1 MKPNLADSEIK
12 TPFLVD
18 PPDETHFRGVI
29 LGKSERAKSIISEA
43 QGMVS
48 NYEKYF
54 QLRKRSRNQAALNI
68 FNKQIDALLSELTCA
83 ELRSPGRG
91 LIVPLT
97 NRVLG
102 KKDRYRPKMLSQTL
116 PEVIRVLATPEMD
129 YITVEKGRENPFVPN
144 KGIRTVIKAGW
155 RLKDRID
162 EHNLTIDDFGQDLD
176 QEVIVLKDSKRYGL
190 DKGKRLQYSDTDKT
204 LSDRKKLERINS
216 WLDSA
221 DIEILSN
228 AGKARVAAN
237 ERLLKRVFNNGQFDQ
252 GGRLFG
258 GVWQN
263 MKKEA
268 RLDQILID
276 GMDIVELDYS
286 QAAVMIMYGLASVNP
301 SFDDAYILP
310 GLEKCRD
317 GVKRVLN
324 AMTQSPKPLGRFPAG
339 TRTMFDGKRVLNIAQ
354 VTDLIMQYHSPIAD
368 LFYANKGL
376 YLMYLESEIMLE
388 VLTRLV
394 DMKVTA
400 LPIHDAVLVA
410 EKHEGLAKEVM
421 VNSFQELTGVRA
433 KVTSEGL

>member
-1 MKPNLADSEIK
+1 MKPKLPDGEIEA
-12 TPFLVD
+12 PFLVA

-29 LGKSERAKSIISEA
+29 LSKSERAQSVVSEA
-43 QGMVS
+43 HLLVS
-48 NYEKYF
+48 NYEKHF
-54 QLRKRSRNQAALNI
+54 QLRKRSRTQAALTI
-68 FNKQIDALLSELTCA
+68 FKKQIDALLSEMTCA

-91 LIVPLT
+91 LIIPLT

-102 KKDRYRPKMLSQTL
+102 KKDRYRPKILSQTL

-144 KGIRTVIKAGW
+144 KGVGTVIKAGW

-176 QEVIVLKDSKRYGL
+176 QEVVVLKDSKQGL
-190 DKGKRLQYSDTDKT
+190 FEKGKRLEYRDTEKT
-204 LSDRKKLERINS
+204 LSDRKKLRKINS

-221 DIEILSN
+221 D
-228 AGKARVAAN
+228 VAIMSQTGQPLTAVN

-258 GVWQN
+258 GFWQN

-286 QAAVMIMYGLASVNP
+286 QAAVMIMYGLVGVNP
-301 SFDDAYILP
+301 SFEDAYLLP
-310 GLEKCRD
+310 GLEHNRE
-317 GVKRVLN
+317 GVKKVLN
-324 AMTQSPKPLGRFPAG
+324 AMTQSPKPLQRFPAG
-339 TRTMFDGKRVLNIAQ
+339 TRSMFDGHRMLAVTQL
-354 VTDLIMQYHSPIAD
+354 TDLIMKHHSPIAH

-376 YLMYLESEIMLE
+376 YFMYLESEIMLE

-410 EKHEGLAKEVM
+410 EKHEGLAREVM

-433 KVTSEGL
+433 KVTSDGL